1 MIISA
6 KWSSTEDIAARDNSG
21 SFKDLPSTWTP
32 RNLPSPSPD
41 RKDFKPINFESNS
54 LKKSK
59 RSVSIDLY
67 FYDDQNDDEI
77 SQGQSAESPAP
88 GHKVPP
94 VGECFAWKDNTLD
107 RDLRAIKVNTEIRIY
122 NLLIINY

>member
-6 KWSSTEDIAARDNSG
+6 KWSSTEDIAVRDNSG

-41 RKDFKPINFESNS
+41 RKDFKPVNFESDS

-59 RSVSIDLY
+59 RSVSFYLY
-67 FYDDQNDDEI
+67 LIFDDEN
-77 SQGQSAESPAP
+77 S
-88 GHKVPP
+88 
-94 VGECFAWKDNTLD
+94 N
-107 RDLRAIKVNTEIRIY
+107 RDLAGTGHRESWSRT
-122 NLLIINY
+122 